1 MIQQLHIPPGPTSRF
16 GVLARLSDCKR
27 KCFIGYRWPGLFTYE
42 PPFGSFSNSLTDT
55 NLLRNLA
62 RAYAWVA
69 DQFGVTCEEPEWD
82 YEIAHNSAWITYQGR
97 VVNRLPDTFWTSEVN
112 PADGG
117 TARVLAR
124 LLDEMADAL
133 TLQRALPPFP
143 TAEVGQ
149 VIVA

>member
-1 MIQQLHIPPGPTSRF
+1 MIQQLHIPPGPASQYD
-16 GVLARLSDCKR
+16 VIARLSACKR
-27 KCFIGYRWPGLFTYE
+27 KCFIGYRWPGFSTYE
-42 PPFGSFSNSLTDT
+42 SPFGAFSNSLNDT
-55 NLLRNLA
+55 NLLRHLSLA
-62 RAYAWVA
+62 YNWVA
-69 DQFGVTCEEPEWD
+69 DQFGASCEASGWD
-82 YEIAHNSAWITYQGR
+82 YEIAPNSAWVTHQNR
-97 VVNRLPDTFWTSEVN
+97 VVNRLPDTFWGADIN

-149 VIVA
+149 VYPA